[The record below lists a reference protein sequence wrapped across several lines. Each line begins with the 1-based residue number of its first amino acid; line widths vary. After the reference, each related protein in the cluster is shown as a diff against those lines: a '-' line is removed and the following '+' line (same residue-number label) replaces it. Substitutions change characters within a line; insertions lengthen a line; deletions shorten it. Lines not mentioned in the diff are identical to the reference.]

1 MLMSTSLT
9 IEQIAEIANVS
20 RSTVSR
26 VLNNHPS
33 VRQQVRDRVLQVI
46 QKYNYTPQA
55 AARSLASSRTDVI
68 GLLIPRSAAFIFD
81 DPFFPN
87 IIQGISEACLTY
99 GYFLMLSMLTADMEQ
114 SFYNR
119 ILRGRHFDGV
129 IMLSSDIDDP
139 LLPLLIKDRVPLV
152 LIGSHPYFQDV
163 NSVDVANR
171 EGAYHAVKH
180 LVALGHQRIATVTG
194 SLQMSA
200 AQDRLN
206 GYKQAL
212 LESNI
217 GIAPNLIVEGHFTQE
232 GAYHATRELLT
243 LANSPT
249 ALFTASD
256 TMAIGALHAIHE
268 AQLKVPD
275 DIALVSFDDLPSS
288 LYTTPPLTTMHQPIA
303 EMGTSA
309 VDILIKNLKHPADH
323 TPQAV
328 RLPTSL
334 VIRDSCGANTH
345 KTIYERS

>member
-1 MLMSTSLT
+1 MSSSLT

-46 QKYNYTPQA
+46 QEYNYTPQA

-81 DPFFPN
+81 DPFFPS
-87 IIQGISEACLTY
+87 IIQGISEACATH
-99 GYFLMLSMLTADMEQ
+99 GYFLMLSMLTANMEQ
-114 SFYNR
+114 SFHNR

-152 LIGSHPYFQDV
+152 LIGNHPYFQ
-163 NSVDVANR
+163 NISTVDVANR
-171 EGAYHAVKH
+171 EGAYHAVMH
-180 LVALGHQRIATVTG
+180 LIALRHQRIATITG
-194 SLQMSA
+194 SLQMAA

-212 LESNI
+212 LESSI
-217 GIAPNLIVEGHFTQE
+217 GIAPELIVEGHFTQE
-232 GAYHATRELLT
+232 GAYHATEQLLAQ
-243 LANSPT
+243 ANRPT

-256 TMAIGALHAIHE
+256 TMAFGALRAIHE
-268 AQLKVPD
+268 AGFKVPE

-288 LYTTPPLTTMHQPIA
+288 LYTTPPLTTMHQPIT

-309 VDILIKNLKHPADH
+309 VDILIKHLKYPQEHQPA
-323 TPQAV
+323 TV

-345 KTIYERS
+345 KTIQKRS